1 MSEEDFKK
9 VSTESISASILQV
22 LQSLYTAT
30 RSVLLYPPE
39 SPTIDGMLETA
50 HQAVM
55 NLVPEDGS
63 LDLSLMRGQL
73 VVNGEMLDDALQK
86 RRIIKSF
93 IELIEVKK
101 LSSITF
107 WPGLSKDELRK
118 FLVLFAARV
127 PAKDLDEV
135 TGIYEELKEQE
146 IEHVE
151 VDEQVYVAISRRE
164 KVVDVRAAVEPQE
177 DAVLKGLKD
186 EVFARFITGEAHL
199 SDIDPSAAK
208 EIMSDPDK
216 MVAMVQGVV
225 RSQGWD
231 TEVETLPYRIDETRE
246 ILERLSE
253 LIRQVDN
260 PTVRSKLGS
269 ELGKITAQVD
279 APQLTEM
286 LVTSTGTAGADT
298 SELSNLIIPMLGDIK
313 LEGVAGSAIEEYR
326 RLSSMDTGDEWP
338 SSRMASLRS
347 VLDSAIASASPELA
361 KRLSAFTDQTGVDFQ
376 KEEETTSISGT
387 DFAIALMSGADAGL
401 SDEVKGPA
409 LVVAAEYLFEN
420 DRDDLGSMVMEKLSE
435 KFMRQSDNAKS
446 TAARQLWGLF
456 KVLRDLG
463 KETFAGDLIDDVSR
477 VLDRE
482 KGAASTYAALT
493 RSMDEVAGGRDDE
506 AVSAGIESL
515 GLGTGTAVSTKSI
528 ERLMASDTGQ
538 VVRAVFESGDK
549 SAQEAVSKALLG
561 MADRA
566 APALIATAEDCTD
579 QDTLQSIADS
589 LNQLKV
595 DPSARIAA
603 RFQQELETFQLVN
616 LIKLMALVG
625 GESSAPFLA
634 PLLGS
639 EDADVKTEAIRAIG
653 GLGGRKAL
661 QMLLNETAELDVWM
675 RSAAVRELGK
685 FDDYLAVR
693 RLLEIVTPKKKGEP
707 ADDEAVMIAACRSLG
722 ELRVRQ
728 AAPALSEVAIGG
740 RRHEAFSETLRAA
753 ATSALGMIGGEDAAR
768 TLKHLVKDPSMLV
781 RSTAKKALRAG

>member
-1 MSEEDFKK
+1 M
-9 VSTESISASILQV
+9 T
-22 LQSLYTAT
+22 
-30 RSVLLYPPE
+30 
-39 SPTIDGMLETA
+39 
-50 HQAVM
+50 

-93 IELIEVKK
+93 IELVEVKK

-107 WPGLSKDELRK
+107 WPGLSKDELRR
-118 FLVLFAARV
+118 FLVLLAARV
-127 PAKDLDEV
+127 PAKDFDEV
-135 TGIYEELKEQE
+135 THIYEELKEQE
-146 IEHVE
+146 IEHIE

-164 KVVDVRAAVEPQE
+164 KVVDVRAAVEHHE

-199 SDIDPSAAK
+199 SDIDPSVAR
-208 EIMSDPDK
+208 EIMADPEK
-216 MVAMVQGVV
+216 MVAMVQGVI

-231 TEVETLPYRIDETRE
+231 AEVETLPYRIDETRG
-246 ILERLSE
+246 ILQRLSE
-253 LIRQVDN
+253 LIAQVEN
-260 PTVRSKLGS
+260 PAVRSKLGS
-269 ELGKITAQVD
+269 ELGKITAQID
-279 APQLTEM
+279 APQLTDM
-286 LVTSTGTAGADT
+286 LVTSTGTAGSDT
-298 SELSNLIIPMLGDIK
+298 SGLSNLIIPMLGDAK

-326 RLSSMDTGDEWP
+326 SLSSMDTGDEWP
-338 SSRMASLRS
+338 TSRMVALRS
-347 VLDSAIASASPELA
+347 VIESAIASATPELA
-361 KRLSAFTDQTGVDFQ
+361 QRLSAFTAHAGIDFQ
-376 KEEETTSISGT
+376 REDETTSTSGT
-387 DFAIALMSGADAGL
+387 DLAIALMSGGDAGL
-401 SDEVKGPA
+401 SDEVKAPS
-409 LVVAAEYLFEN
+409 LVVAAGYLFEN
-420 DRDDLGSMVMEKLSE
+420 DRDDLGSMVTEKISE
-435 KFMRQSDNAKS
+435 KFTRQSDNARP

-456 KVLRDLG
+456 EVLRDLG
-463 KETFAGDLIDDVSR
+463 KETFAGDLADDVSK
-477 VLDRE
+477 VLDSE
-482 KGAASTYAALT
+482 KGAVFTYDALT
-493 RSMDEVAGGRDDE
+493 RSMDEVAGDRDDE
-506 AVSAGIESL
+506 VVSEGIESL
-515 GLGTGTAVSTKSI
+515 RLGTGTAVSTNAI

-579 QDTLQSIADS
+579 QETLQSIADT

-595 DPSARIAA
+595 DPSSRIAA

-616 LIKLMALVG
+616 LTKLMALVG

-639 EDADVKTEAIRAIG
+639 EDADVKAEAIRAIG

-661 QMLLNETAELDVWM
+661 QMLLNETAELDVSM
-675 RSAAVRELGK
+675 RSTAVRELGK

-693 RLLEIVTPKKKGEP
+693 RLLEIVTPGKKGEP
-707 ADDEAVMIAACRSLG
+707 ADDETVMIAACKSLG

-728 AAPALSEVAIGG
+728 AAPALSEVATMPGHSFGIDGLPSHSFKLRG
-740 RRHEAFSETLRAA
+740 RKHEAFSETLRAA
-753 ATSALGMIGGEDAAR
+753 ATSALGMIGGQDAAR

-781 RSTAKKALRAG
+781 RSTARKALQAR